1 MSDIIGVNLSDYIAF
16 TGDTELLFFTSAI
29 VLTERPG
36 NTLECVKFVEL
47 LSLQFFCVTTNTQ
60 STMLTSV
67 TKCFT
72 TTEEESTQNLREASV
87 IRINRILIKLV
98 LFLFQMARIK
108 SLTISA
114 AATNHWLPWCISVLR
129 KLIIILPLMLKRKIT
144 SGLQQFFEPL
154 CECLCFQFV

>member
-1 MSDIIGVNLSDYIAF
+1 MSVIIGVNLSDYIAF

-98 LFLFQMARIK
+98 LFLVQMARIK

-114 AATNHWLPWCISVLR
+114 AATNHSLP
-129 KLIIILPLMLKRKIT
+129 
-144 SGLQQFFEPL
+144 
-154 CECLCFQFV
+154 